1 MARLRLKKLAWATGG
16 LILLLLLL
24 LLCRALLLPLG
35 LAAALCYIL
44 LPLVKRLEGYRL
56 PGWLAIALVY
66 AGLFSLLCAAAVWG
80 VPRLWRDVAAIG
92 QLLPETVPWPAHAAG
107 FYGRLP
113 A

>member
-66 AGLFSLLCAAAVWG
+66 AGLFSLLCCPCCRLLWTIACVILSTVW
-80 VPRLWRDVAAIG
+80 AI
-92 QLLPETVPWPAHAAG
+92 ACIAG
-107 FYGRLP
+107 
-113 A
+113 